1 MALLNPGN
9 RLTPNHRLT
18 AETSA
23 LAPTF
28 ATSPIPAAL
37 VCLTP
42 HSPTRPA
49 RPARATRL
57 RPRRCAPLNSDPEA
71 GTTTAEYAI
80 GTLAACAFAAVLYK
94 ILTGASVAAALGGL
108 IHRALGMAG

>member
-1 MALLNPGN
+1 MALLAPY
-9 RLTPNHRLT
+9 HRLT

-23 LAPTF
+23 LALAF
-28 ATSPIPAAL
+28 ATRPLPAAL
-37 VCLTP
+37 VHFTP
-42 HSPTRPA
+42 TSQA
-49 RPARATRL
+49 RLAPRL

-94 ILTGASVAAALGGL
+94 ILTGGSVAAALGGL
-108 IHRALGMAG
+108 IHRALGLAG